1 MRRILI
7 LSIILLF
14 FSNSIHSEE
23 KSTKQESPEL
33 ITKEEIKITPSSK
46 EGLRD
51 KQQNKKSADFWNIIG
66 SIGSAV
72 SAIAIFILIWQIV
85 IAKRTNEISLVTN
98 LRDKFC
104 SEEMVKVRKEIK
116 SKENLEVMKDIRDG
130 KIKDIKIYDPKFIP
144 NFIILDF
151 FETLG
156 MVYKKEGRHFFNL
169 ICPIFGADVI
179 FHYVVHKSFYELEEL
194 RKIYPERLFENLSK
208 KCLERRGETPTIEKY
223 ILMLEF

>member
-1 MRRILI
+1 MRSILI
-7 LSIILLF
+7 LSIIFLF
-14 FSNSIHSEE
+14 FSNNIHSEE
-23 KSTKQESPEL
+23 KSTKQESPKL
-33 ITKEEIKITPSSK
+33 ITKEEIKITPPAK
-46 EGLRD
+46 ESLMN
-51 KQQNKKSADFWNIIG
+51 KQQNKKSIDYWNIIG

-72 SAIAIFILIWQIV
+72 SAIGIFVLIWQIV
-85 IAKRTNEISLVTN
+85 IAKRTNEVSLVTN

-116 SKENLEVMKDIRDG
+116 SKKNLEMMRDIRDG
-130 KIKDIKIYDPKFIP
+130 KIKDIKIYDPKLIP

-179 FHYVVHKSFYELEEL
+179 FHYVVHKSFYELDEL
-194 RKIYPERLFENLSK
+194 KKIYPERLFENLAK

-223 ILMLEF
+223 ILMFEF